1 MIEDTPQDDEA
12 ASGREQAGAA
22 DTSDHDKD
30 TASAP
35 EDRDAQ
41 AGGDEPKGKKP
52 SKKVKKPSGKMKLR
66 GIFAER
72 LSDELF
78 EKMSAFVNNE
88 LGIKMPDRKKVM
100 LEARLRKRLRA
111 LGMKNFEEYAEYVF
125 SPGGLDNEVVHLLD
139 VVTTNKTD
147 FFREPRHYDLL
158 TETVLPE
165 LLKRKP
171 KGEPLKIW
179 SAACSSGE
187 EPYTLA
193 IVMSEFARAND
204 CPPFSILGTD
214 VSTHVLYMGLDA
226 IYKEKTISDVPE
238 GIKKKYFLRSKDH
251 NKPVVRL
258 TKNIRDLVSFR
269 RLNFMEPA
277 YDIDKDFD
285 IVFCRNVMIYFDRP
299 TQEVVVN
306 RLCRHIRPEGY
317 LIMGHSE
324 TLMGIRAPL
333 KQMVSTV
340 YSRLPGD
347 VPSGKIAPMRMRR
360 PRKEQDRQE

>member
-1 MIEDTPQDDEA
+1 MTEDTPRDDEA
-12 ASGREQAGAA
+12 PSGEEQAGAT
-22 DTSDHDKD
+22 DTHEND
-30 TASAP
+30 TAANTRATAKQLGP
-35 EDRDAQ
+35 E
-41 AGGDEPKGKKP
+41 EPKGEKP
-52 SKKVKKPSGKMKLR
+52 SKKAKKPRGKMKLR

-78 EKMSAFVNNE
+78 DKISTFVNTE

-111 LGMKNFEEYAEYVF
+111 LGLKTFEEYAEYVF

-158 TETVLPE
+158 TGTVLPD

-193 IVMSEFARAND
+193 IVMREFAREND

-214 VSTHVLYMGLDA
+214 VSTHVLYKALDA
-226 IYKEKTISDVPE
+226 TYKESAINEVPE
-238 GIKKKYFLRSKDH
+238 GIKKKYFLRSKDRD
-251 NKPVVRL
+251 KPVARL
-258 TKNIRDLVSFR
+258 TKEIRNLVSFK

-277 YDIDKDFD
+277 YDVDTDFD

-299 TQEVVVN
+299 TQEVVIN

-333 KQMVSTV
+333 KQIVSTV
-340 YSRLPGD
+340 YSRLPGGS
-347 VPSGKIAPMRMRR
+347 PSGTIIPMRMRK
-360 PRKEQDRQE
+360 PRKKQDRKE